1 MTMTKNQ
8 TLIFIIL
15 CGLLLLVAAVLFVRI
30 FQYKKQLQ
38 SFTARLT
45 ERKAADMNQ
54 PVTVDYFDKDVL
66 ALADALNEYTDLIKQ
81 QTANL
86 EGDRRQLKQVIAG
99 ISHDFRTP
107 LTAAKGYMQMIEK
120 SGQLDEKNAEYMQI
134 AIEKTNYLKELS
146 DTFFEVSA
154 IEANTEPVQIEEVH
168 LTNLLSELIMG
179 QYEWIQERNLDTDFQ
194 IPEKDIII
202 QSNDQLL
209 SRIMENLFSNAKKYA
224 VSKLQLSLVQSDTGI
239 VITMSN
245 DMEVSED
252 FDISRVFEAFY
263 RETARH
269 SEGTGLGLYIV
280 KCLADK
286 LGMTVSADAQNT
298 MFIMQLH
305 LPDDST
311 DRKHPIVLQADPLH
325 LLSRQT
331 GGVYKA

>member
-8 TLIFIIL
+8 TIIFIIIG
-15 CGLLLLVAAVLFVRI
+15 GLLLLVAAVLFVRL
-30 FQYKKQLQ
+30 FQYKKQLR
-38 SFTARLT
+38 SFAARLV
-45 ERKAADMNQ
+45 ERKSADMNQ
-54 PVTVDYFDKDVL
+54 PVTVDYFDKDVV

-154 IEANTEPVQIEEVH
+154 IEANTEPVQLEVVH
-168 LTNLLSELIMG
+168 LTNLLSELVMG
-179 QYEWIQERNLDTDFQ
+179 QYEWIQERKLDTDFQ

-202 QSNDQLL
+202 ESNAKLL
-209 SRIMENLFSNAKKYA
+209 SRIIENLFSNAKKYA
-224 VSKLQLSLVQSDTGI
+224 VSRLQFTLTQSDDGF

-286 LGMTVSADAQNT
+286 LGMTVSADTQNT

-311 DRKHPIVLQADPLH
+311 D
-325 LLSRQT
+325 
-331 GGVYKA
+331 

>member
-81 QTANL
+81 QIANL

-120 SGQLDEKNAEYMQI
+120 SGQLDAKNSEYMQI

-311 DRKHPIVLQADPLH
+311 D
-325 LLSRQT
+325 
-331 GGVYKA
+331 

>member
-1 MTMTKNQ
+1 
-8 TLIFIIL
+8 
-15 CGLLLLVAAVLFVRI
+15 
-30 FQYKKQLQ
+30 
-38 SFTARLT
+38 
-45 ERKAADMNQ
+45 
-54 PVTVDYFDKDVL
+54 
-66 ALADALNEYTDLIKQ
+66 
-81 QTANL
+81 
-86 EGDRRQLKQVIAG
+86 
-99 ISHDFRTP
+99 
-107 LTAAKGYMQMIEK
+107 
-120 SGQLDEKNAEYMQI
+120 
-134 AIEKTNYLKELS
+134 
-146 DTFFEVSA
+146 
-154 IEANTEPVQIEEVH
+154 
-168 LTNLLSELIMG
+168 MG

-194 IPEKDIII
+194 ILEKDIII

-286 LGMTVSADAQNT
+286 LGMTVSAGAQNT

>member
-54 PVTVDYFDKDVL
+54 PVTVDYFDKDVV

-107 LTAAKGYMQMIEK
+107 LTTAKGYMQMIEK

-311 DRKHPIVLQADPLH
+311 D
-325 LLSRQT
+325 
-331 GGVYKA
+331 

>member
-1 MTMTKNQ
+1 
-8 TLIFIIL
+8 
-15 CGLLLLVAAVLFVRI
+15 
-30 FQYKKQLQ
+30 
-38 SFTARLT
+38 
-45 ERKAADMNQ
+45 
-54 PVTVDYFDKDVL
+54 
-66 ALADALNEYTDLIKQ
+66 
-81 QTANL
+81 
-86 EGDRRQLKQVIAG
+86 
-99 ISHDFRTP
+99 
-107 LTAAKGYMQMIEK
+107 
-120 SGQLDEKNAEYMQI
+120 
-134 AIEKTNYLKELS
+134 
-146 DTFFEVSA
+146 
-154 IEANTEPVQIEEVH
+154 
-168 LTNLLSELIMG
+168 MG

-224 VSKLQLSLVQSDTGI
+224 VSKLQLSLVQSNTGI

-311 DRKHPIVLQADPLH
+311 D
-325 LLSRQT
+325 
-331 GGVYKA
+331 

>member
-8 TLIFIIL
+8 TLIFIMI

-30 FQYKKQLQ
+30 LQYKRQLR
-38 SFTARLT
+38 SFAARLV

-54 PVTVDYFDKDVL
+54 PVTVDYFDKDVI

-107 LTAAKGYMQMIEK
+107 LTAAKGYMQMIDK
-120 SGQLDEKNAEYMQI
+120 SGQLDAKNSEYMQI

-154 IEANTEPVQIEEVH
+154 IEANTEPVQLEEVH
-168 LTNLLSELIMG
+168 LTNLLSELVMG

-194 IPEKDIII
+194 IPEKDITI
-202 QSNDQLL
+202 QSNAKLL
-209 SRIMENLFSNAKKYA
+209 SRIIENLFSNAKKYA
-224 VSKLQLSLVQSDTGI
+224 VSKLQLTLTQAADGI

-245 DMEVSED
+245 DTEVSED

-263 RETARH
+263 REAARH

-286 LGMTVSADAQNT
+286 LGMTVTADAQNH
-298 MFIMQLH
+298 MFIIQIKV
-305 LPDDST
+305 PC
-311 DRKHPIVLQADPLH
+311 
-325 LLSRQT
+325 
-331 GGVYKA
+331 